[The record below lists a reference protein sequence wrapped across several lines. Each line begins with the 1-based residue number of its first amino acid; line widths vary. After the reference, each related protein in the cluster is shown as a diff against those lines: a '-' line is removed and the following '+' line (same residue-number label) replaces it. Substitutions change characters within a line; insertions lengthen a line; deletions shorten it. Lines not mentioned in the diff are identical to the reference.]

1 MLNMN
6 EFVKALSNTF
16 GPENL
21 AKIQRTRIGV
31 AGAGGLGSNCA
42 QFLVRSGFC
51 NFTLVDYDRVE
62 FSNLNRQFF
71 FLNQVGKPKVE
82 ALQENLLQINPDL
95 NININQVKIESANVA
110 RLFTECDVVIE
121 ALDHP
126 EYKRLVVETYLNSQK
141 LLVAVSGLAGWGTSE
156 EIKSRKIKERFY
168 LVGDLI
174 SGVSK
179 ERPPVAP
186 GVAVAAAKQADIV
199 LNYVLSAKDDEGY
212 GK

>member
-1 MLNMN
+1 MN
-6 EFVKALSNTF
+6 EFIKALTNTF

-21 AKIQRTRIGV
+21 IKIQKTRIGL

-71 FLNQVGKPKVE
+71 FLDQVGKPKVE

-95 NININQVKIESANVA
+95 NIRVNQVKIESSNVA
-110 RLFTECDVVIE
+110 HLFTDCDVVIE
-121 ALDHP
+121 ALDNP

-156 EIKSRKIKERFY
+156 QIKIRKLKEHFY
-168 LVGDLI
+168 LVGDLV

-179 ERPPVAP
+179 EQPPVAP
-186 GVAVAAAKQADIV
+186 GVVVAAAKQADIV
-199 LNYVLSAKDDEGY
+199 LSYVLSAKDDEEN